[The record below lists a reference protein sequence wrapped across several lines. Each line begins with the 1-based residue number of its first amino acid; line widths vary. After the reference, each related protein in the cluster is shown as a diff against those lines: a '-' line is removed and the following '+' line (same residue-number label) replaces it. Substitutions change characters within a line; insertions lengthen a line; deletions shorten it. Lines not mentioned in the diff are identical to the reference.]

1 MRRLRRIKILATLGP
16 ASSDSAMIRKLFEAG
31 ADIFRINMSHTPHD
45 KLRELVAT
53 IRSVEASYGRP
64 IGILVDLQGPK
75 LRVGTFAE
83 GPVQLNNGQ
92 SFVLDSDKT
101 PGDATRVYLPH
112 PEILAALQ
120 PGHALL
126 LDDGK
131 VRLIA
136 EETSPTRAVTRVVI
150 GGKMSDRKGVSLPDT
165 DLPVSAMTPK
175 DRADLEAALNIGID
189 WIALSFVQRADD
201 VLEAKKIIRGR
212 AAVMSKI
219 EKPQAIERLN
229 DIVDVSDALMVA
241 RGDLGVELPL
251 ERVPGLQKQ
260 MTRLAR
266 RAGKPVV
273 VATQMLESM
282 IQSPVP
288 TRAEVSDVATA
299 VYEGADAIM
308 LSAESAA
315 GKFPVEAVSTMNRIG
330 EEVERDSVYRS
341 VIAAQRPEPE
351 STAGDAI
358 AEAARRIAENLDL
371 PAIICWT
378 SSGSTAVRVAR
389 ERAKPPV
396 VAITPNLATG
406 RRLSVV
412 WGVHCVVAEDA
423 RDQDDMVERA
433 GSIAFRDGFVRAG
446 QRVIIVAGVPLGTPG
461 TTNMVRIAYVGPSSE
476 AHL

>member
-45 KLRELVAT
+45 KLREMVAT
-53 IRSVEASYGRP
+53 IRSVESSYGRP

-75 LRVGTFAE
+75 LRVGTFAD

-92 SFVLDSDKT
+92 SFLLDSDKT
-101 PGDATRVYLPH
+101 PGDATRVHLPH

-175 DRADLEAALNIGID
+175 DRADLDAALNTGVD

-219 EKPQAIERLN
+219 EKPQAIDRLN

-315 GKFPVEAVSTMNRIG
+315 GKFPVEAVATMNRIG
-330 EEVERDSVYRS
+330 EEVERDAVYRS

-358 AEAARRIAENLDL
+358 AEAARRIAETLDL

-389 ERAKPPV
+389 ERPKPPV

-446 QRVIIVAGVPLGTPG
+446 QRVIVVAGVPLGTPG

-476 AHL
+476 ANL